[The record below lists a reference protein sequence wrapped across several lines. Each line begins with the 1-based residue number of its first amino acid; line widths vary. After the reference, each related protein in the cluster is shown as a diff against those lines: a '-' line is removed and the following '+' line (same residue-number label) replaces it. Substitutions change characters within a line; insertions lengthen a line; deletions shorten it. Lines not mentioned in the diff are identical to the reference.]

1 MAPAR
6 GKQLL
11 VTPGPA
17 PGTTQQELRS
27 FYGADAYY
35 RLESRSYKQMIDDY
49 QGRSL
54 LLLPHSLRG
63 LLRLTLSPTVL
74 SVPIIVVRLV
84 ISLVACVHI
93 LYQAE
98 TLAPSTIKPLMTIGH
113 WRRSPAHGDGDCLI
127 VSNITHYSHVECQ
140 LVLEAS

>member
-63 LLRLTLSPTVL
+63 LVRLTLSPTVL

-93 LYQAE
+93 RQKLWLHQ
-98 TLAPSTIKPLMTIGH
+98 PSNH
-113 WRRSPAHGDGDCLI
+113 
-127 VSNITHYSHVECQ
+127 
-140 LVLEAS
+140 